1 MRRTVP
7 GIRLTATVA
16 AAGCAAK
23 IGPGDLRAALA
34 SLRQPPRDRRVL
46 VDAATLDD
54 AGIFALRR
62 HCLLRGI
69 TVTGGAVRNDFC
81 NPAAVAASLEHVRL
95 WIGRYALLGA
105 PVIRIFA
112 GEPVAG
118 EPLGVTLDRCAAAC
132 TESCRHAADRGIVH
146 IGRAHV

>member
-1 MRRTVP
+1 M
-7 GIRLTATVA
+7 
-16 AAGCAAK
+16 CSS
-23 IGPGDLRAALA
+23 DLYF
-34 SLRQPPRDRRVL
+34 PPDI
-46 VDAATLDD
+46 DD

-112 GEPVAG
+112 GEPVPG

-132 TESCRHAADRGIVH
+132 TEACRHAADRGIVLALENH
-146 IGRAHV
+146 GGVTARAEDLLEIVRRGDSPAFGINLDKIGRAHV